1 MLRRFGTWM
10 YRYRRGFA
18 MAILFAGLLT
28 LLLMTHGGFRGIEM
42 VLWQSQAQACGTLYV
57 VDGHVSSGDPHAAT
71 TCFMQAYTHC
81 RAATL
86 VESFNVENTDRN
98 TFVIEP
104 VLLVGGAHPC
114 SIQGNWTPVGIS
126 AKRPDPYDWTEC
138 AGVDQRSDG
147 LHIFGCGPYSDFVV
161 GSA

>member
-1 MLRRFGTWM
+1 MLKRFGAWM

-18 MAILFAGLLT
+18 LAIVVPGVLALPLK
-28 LLLMTHGGFRGIEM
+28 LYGGFRGIEM
-42 VLWQSQAQACGTLYV
+42 VFWQSQAQACGTLYV
-57 VDGHVSSGDPHAAT
+57 VDGRVRSGDPQTAM
-71 TCFMQAYTHC
+71 TCVMQAYAHC
-81 RAATL
+81 HAARL
-86 VESFNVENTDRN
+86 VESFNVENTDMD

-138 AGVDQRSDG
+138 ASVDQRPDG
-147 LHIFGCGPYSDFVV
+147 LHISGCGQGSDFVV
-161 GSA
+161 PST